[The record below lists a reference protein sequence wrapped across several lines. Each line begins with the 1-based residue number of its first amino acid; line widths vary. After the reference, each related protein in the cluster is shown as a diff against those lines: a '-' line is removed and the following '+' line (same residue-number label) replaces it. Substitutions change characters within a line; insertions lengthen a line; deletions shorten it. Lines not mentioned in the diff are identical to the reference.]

1 MCRNCYHCKSSKSR
15 FVDLFMFKHST
26 KSANIQALLGGLH
39 LTCKRAFVPT
49 NAQNRLS
56 ACPPKICFCLLGQR
70 PKPFEQPRGRGWL
83 RVRFTNAVLP
93 GKGKTGR
100 SDTHQNTGERQRQT
114 CLAKEDWRTSNQ
126 TMKLDAHPACLP
138 DRAHDCRRQYRRP
151 LAGGE

>member
-1 MCRNCYHCKSSKSR
+1 VKAKRLFRLWHFYSAQVSGVIYSYNVDYRNIPIIVASS
-15 FVDLFMFKHST
+15 
-26 KSANIQALLGGLH
+26 
-39 LTCKRAFVPT
+39 AFVPT

-70 PKPFEQPRGRGWL
+70 PKPFEQPRGWGWL